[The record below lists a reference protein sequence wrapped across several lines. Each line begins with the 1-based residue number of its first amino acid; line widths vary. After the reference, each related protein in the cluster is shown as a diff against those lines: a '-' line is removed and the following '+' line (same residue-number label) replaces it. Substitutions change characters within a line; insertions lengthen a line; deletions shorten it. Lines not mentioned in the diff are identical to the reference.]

1 MNNPHTHT
9 TQPKKKNCER
19 KEESEKRQL
28 KSINRVIIIIKK
40 FSWNG
45 KKGVVFPPPKVRS
58 KIFFL
63 IF

>member
-9 TQPKKKNCER
+9 TQPKKNCER